1 MRRKPESIHLR
12 GTYPGAAHPCDL
24 EIRGGMVTRMTRAG
38 KAAVDF
44 GSREVI
50 LAPPLFDAQVNG
62 VCGIGLQGAEVRPE
76 DFRLITTHLAR
87 QGVARWIPTLVT
99 GPLDAL
105 EHGCR
110 VLAEAL
116 HDPVV
121 ARAVPGAHLEG
132 PWISPEDGP
141 RGAHPRL
148 HVRPPDLREFDRLQK
163 AASGQVLYVTLAPE
177 LPGALPFI
185 RGLAKRGVLVSLGHH
200 AAPSEVIAAA
210 VKAGARLC
218 THLGNGAASLMHR
231 HYNPLWPQLAEDR
244 LTASLIA
251 DLHHL
256 PPPVL
261 KTFVRAKGPERIL
274 LVSDC
279 TRLAGLKPGK
289 YFEFGAE
296 VELKANGR
304 LCLSGTDLLAGS
316 ALKLI
321 DGVINAWQ
329 HTDLDLAQAFACAST
344 LPARFFGVKP
354 PAWPPRAGRK
364 ANLLLLELEKSRGHV
379 RPALKK
385 VFIDGYDIA

>member
-1 MRRKPESIHLR
+1 
-12 GTYPGAAHPCDL
+12 
-24 EIRGGMVTRMTRAG
+24 
-38 KAAVDF
+38 
-44 GSREVI
+44 
-50 LAPPLFDAQVNG
+50 
-62 VCGIGLQGAEVRPE
+62 
-76 DFRLITTHLAR
+76 
-87 QGVARWIPTLVT
+87 
-99 GPLDAL
+99 
-105 EHGCR
+105 
-110 VLAEAL
+110 
-116 HDPVV
+116 
-121 ARAVPGAHLEG
+121 
-132 PWISPEDGP
+132 
-141 RGAHPRL
+141 
-148 HVRPPDLREFDRLQK
+148 
-163 AASGQVLYVTLAPE
+163 
-177 LPGALPFI
+177 
-185 RGLAKRGVLVSLGHH
+185 
-200 AAPSEVIAAA
+200 
-210 VKAGARLC
+210 
-218 THLGNGAASLMHR
+218 MHR